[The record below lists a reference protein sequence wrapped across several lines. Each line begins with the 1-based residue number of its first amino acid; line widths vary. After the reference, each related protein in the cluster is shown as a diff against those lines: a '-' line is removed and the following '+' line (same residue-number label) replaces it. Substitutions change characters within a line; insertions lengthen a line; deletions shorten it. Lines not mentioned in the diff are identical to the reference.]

1 MNPTLYGDETTFLIV
16 KSNLVPRSAKD
27 DGAGGGGHLLKD
39 TMHPRRPKGTG
50 IETRV
55 NPKQARKIFFFFF
68 FFPFYSHLDI
78 LLNL

>member
-1 MNPTLYGDETTFLIV
+1 MTG
-16 KSNLVPRSAKD
+16 R
-27 DGAGGGGHLLKD
+27 GGGGHLLKD